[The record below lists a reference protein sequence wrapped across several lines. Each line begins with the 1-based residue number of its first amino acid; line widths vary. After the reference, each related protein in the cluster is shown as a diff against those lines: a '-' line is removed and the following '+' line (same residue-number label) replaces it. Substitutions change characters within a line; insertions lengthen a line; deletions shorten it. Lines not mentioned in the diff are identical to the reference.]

1 MFGSYQ
7 RSAEVYDVFY
17 DTLVDYEAN
26 AGKLRDLIRDRTKDP
41 KKVLEVACGTGAY
54 ATWLDEWFDITGL
67 DISPEMLAVA
77 RVRLPDSVFVEADMT
92 DFDLGQ
98 EFDAVLC
105 LFSSIGYLTS
115 SEQLVSSLAAMAR
128 HTAPGGV
135 VVVEPWLT
143 PDAWQEDRNLTVH
156 TAEGDDVTIARVV
169 SWVRSG
175 DIITLNWGFVVGRP
189 GGDVEA
195 YTEEHVTRL
204 FTQQDYLDAFTSA
217 GLKVERDEEGPMGRG
232 LYIGTKPS

>member
-17 DTLVDYEAN
+17 NTLVDYEAN

-41 KKVLEVACGTGAY
+41 AKVLEVACGTGAY

-143 PDAWQEDRNLTVH
+143 PDAWQEDRNLTIH

-204 FTQQDYLDAFTSA
+204 FTHEEYLDAFKSA
-217 GLKVERDEEGPMGRG
+217 GLEVERDEEGPMGRG

>member
-17 DTLVDYEAN
+17 NTLVDYEAN

-41 KKVLEVACGTGAY
+41 AKVLEVACGTGAY

-67 DISPEMLAVA
+67 DIFSEMLAVA
-77 RVRLPDSVFVEADMT
+77 LVRLPDSVFVEADMT

-143 PDAWQEDRNLTVH
+143 PEMWL
-156 TAEGDDVTIARVV
+156 GRV
-169 SWVRSG
+169 RQ
-175 DIITLNWGFVVGRP
+175 P
-189 GGDVEA
+189 M
-195 YTEEHVTRL
+195 
-204 FTQQDYLDAFTSA
+204 QSA
-217 GLKVERDEEGPMGRG
+217 
-232 LYIGTKPS
+232 I